1 MHDDS
6 TDLEAPRLGAAF
18 VSHRTA
24 PGVHVFGV
32 VSSDGTAAGLRLPIT
47 RVASWTT
54 ECGRPEHL
62 WLVGST
68 VQEALRWA
76 GVPMAPLGVGG
87 LDLARRSVM
96 RLRVITT
103 DSARGTIYELDL
115 GQSLELYAEALQLE
129 LWAPEGAVAL
139 RDDAPTPQ
147 QGLLFESQVL
157 VRMLRLEASRG
168 VSSALLT
175 ETIYV
180 RGGQAH
186 VQRVP
191 SGARR
196 LTAYASPLGIAPL
209 WRWLRGD
216 PAVMAVPLG
225 TIAWSDDRPRM
236 EIDVP
241 SASHLR
247 IEPDPA
253 TRVFTLVWTI
263 SP

>member
-6 TDLEAPRLGAAF
+6 TDLEQPRLGAAF
-18 VSHRTA
+18 VSRRTA

-32 VSSDGTAAGLRLPIT
+32 ISSDGTAAGLRPTVT
-47 RVASWTT
+47 RVATWTT

-62 WLVGST
+62 WMVGST

-76 GVPMAPLGVGG
+76 AVPVGPLGVAG

-96 RLRVITT
+96 RLRIVTT

-115 GQSLELYAEALQLE
+115 GQSLELYAEALQVE

-139 RDDAPTPQ
+139 RDDAPVPQ

-168 VSSALLT
+168 AVSALLT
-175 ETIYV
+175 ETIYIP
-180 RGGQAH
+180 GGRAH

-196 LTAYASPLGIAPL
+196 LTAYASPLGVAPL

-241 SASHLR
+241 SATHLR

-253 TRVFTLVWTI
+253 VRVFTLVWTI

>member
-1 MHDDS
+1 MHDDR
-6 TDLEAPRLGAAF
+6 TTPLDPRLGAAF
-18 VSHRTA
+18 VSHRTP

-32 VSSDGTAAGLRLPIT
+32 VSSDGTAAGLRPTAT

-54 ECGRPEHL
+54 EHGRPEHL
-62 WLVGST
+62 WMVGST

-76 GVPMAPLGVGG
+76 VAPIGPLGVGG
-87 LDLARRSVM
+87 LELARRSVM
-96 RLRVITT
+96 RLRIITT
-103 DSARGTIYELDL
+103 DSARGTTYELDL
-115 GQSLELYAEALQLE
+115 GQSLELYAEALQVE
-129 LWAPEGAVAL
+129 LWAPEGAVVV
-139 RDDAPTPQ
+139 RDDVAMPQ

-168 VSSALLT
+168 IASALLT

-180 RGGQAH
+180 GGGQAH

-209 WRWLRGD
+209 WQWLRGD

-236 EIDVP
+236 EIAVP
-241 SASHLR
+241 SATHLR